1 VKQRLVAQD
10 HVGQWSAEVSK
21 AMHAASDRMRRSVGQ
36 QLTAHGLTW
45 DTPVRSSPAT
55 LFDPSAWAAAV
66 NAEVV
71 PIAQKAAR
79 ATWNAARGKLPQR
92 AVAGAPNPV
101 DRLTAMIVDRAMQ
114 GGSGISRRM
123 GTLAVTAAGVDMDAV
138 RAKINAAPT
147 LPLHPTNQ
155 PTVGTAY
162 QQAYQALDQLVAS
175 TTAHLSDAATAILGE
190 TAQANLG
197 ATVTHTWNTQ
207 EDDKVRDSH
216 EVLDGVDA
224 DAGDSWT
231 SGLGNELMYPGDG
244 PDEDACNCRCFLST
258 NVLDQA
264 GEVESSDVA

>member
-1 VKQRLVAQD
+1 MKQRLVAQG
-10 HVGQWSAEVSK
+10 HVDQWSAEVSK
-21 AMHAASDRMRRSVGQ
+21 AMQAASDRMRRSVAQ

-45 DTPVRSSPAT
+45 DTPARSSPAT

-66 NAEVV
+66 AAEVTPV
-71 PIAQKAAR
+71 AQRIARTA
-79 ATWNAARGKLPQR
+79 WNAARGKLPQR

-155 PTVGTAY
+155 PTIAS
-162 QQAYQALDQLVAS
+162 AYQAAYKAVDQLVAN
-175 TTAHLSDAATAILGE
+175 TTAHLSDAATALLGE

-197 ATVTHTWNTQ
+197 ATISHTWNSAFAETSRPDHMDADGQ
-207 EDDKVRDSH
+207 EQ
-216 EVLDGVDA
+216 
-224 DAGDSWT
+224 DAGDPFSIGDE
-231 SGLGNELMYPGDG
+231 SLMFPGD
-244 PDEDACNCRCFLST
+244 PD
-258 NVLDQA
+258 
-264 GEVESSDVA
+264 GSDEQIC